1 MKTMLRLMVL
11 SAVAV
16 AIGLVSSPTAF
27 AQIPEV
33 STLPVVGEPLDV
45 GGTILQ
51 PGTYQI
57 RVVPK
62 SNRNFVQVT
71 SIDGNEV
78 FATVLTVPHALP
90 PTEELE
96 NTMFVYYPAAN
107 GAPRALRTWYAPN
120 STSDGG
126 HDIVYP
132 EDRAKQL
139 ARLANANVVT
149 FRGDNVETAE
159 LQVVTPQ
166 ATVETYVVPTPAPPP
181 TPAPVITRIEEPE
194 EPVKVAEAR
203 TEELPSTASNLP
215 LVALGGLLALGAA
228 IGLRFARQ

>member
-1 MKTMLRLMVL
+1 MKTMWRLMVL
-11 SAVAV
+11 STLAV
-16 AIGLVSSPTAF
+16 AIGLVSAPTAF

-33 STLPVVGEPLDV
+33 STLPVVGEPLDI

-57 RVVPK
+57 RVVTR
-62 SNRNFVQVT
+62 SSRNFVQVT
-71 SIDGNEV
+71 GVDGNEI

-120 STSDGG
+120 STSGGG

-132 EDRAKQL
+132 EDRAKML
-139 ARLANANVVT
+139 AQLANANVVA
-149 FRGDNVETAE
+149 FRGDNVDTAE
-159 LQVVTPQ
+159 LEVVTPK
-166 ATVETYVVPTPAPPP
+166 ATVETYVVPAPVVVPPP
-181 TPAPVITRIEEPE
+181 VPV
-194 EPVKVAEAR
+194 VKVAEAR
-203 TEELPSTASNLP
+203 TEELPRTASNMP
-215 LVALGGLLALGAA
+215 LFALGGLLALGAA
-228 IGLRFARQ
+228 VGIRFARS

>member
-1 MKTMLRLMVL
+1 MKTMWRLMVL
-11 SAVAV
+11 STFAV
-16 AIGLVSSPTAF
+16 AIGLVSAPTAF

-57 RVVPK
+57 KIVTR
-62 SNRNFVQVT
+62 SSRNFVQVT
-71 SIDGNEV
+71 GADGNEV
-78 FATVLTVPHALP
+78 FTTVLTVPHALP
-90 PTEELE
+90 PTDQAE

-120 STSDGG
+120 STSGGG

-139 ARLANANVVT
+139 AQLANANVVT
-149 FRGDNVETAE
+149 YRGDNVETAE
-159 LQVVTPQ
+159 LQVVTPK
-166 ATVETYVVPTPAPPP
+166 ATVETYKVTVPAPK
-181 TPAPVITRIEEPE
+181 PVMAMEEPE

-203 TEELPSTASNLP
+203 TEELPNTASNLP

-228 IGLRFARQ
+228 VAVRFARQ

>member
-1 MKTMLRLMVL
+1 MKTMWRLMVL
-11 SAVAV
+11 SALAV
-16 AIGLVSSPTAF
+16 AIGLVSAPTAF

-33 STLPVVGEPLDV
+33 STLPVVGEPLDI

-57 RVVPK
+57 KVVPR

-71 SIDGNEV
+71 SVDGNEI

-107 GAPRALRTWYAPN
+107 GAPRALRTWFAPN
-120 STSDGG
+120 STSGGG

-139 ARLANANVVT
+139 AQLANANVVT
-149 FRGDNVETAE
+149 YRGDNVETAE

-166 ATVETYVVPTPAPPP
+166 ATVETYVVPPPP
-181 TPAPVITRIEEPE
+181 PAPVIAQIEEPE

-203 TEELPSTASNLP
+203 TEELPRTASNLP

-228 IGLRFARQ
+228 VAVRFARQ